1 MRCLQTPLCCES
13 KMLPDL
19 ETLQDRMSLLAY
31 DSGLNGGA
39 DGRVAA
45 LGVQAVEVRSIPPF
59 QNTHS
64 RGRADAPTRHD
75 HEYDLPHSLESN

>member
-1 MRCLQTPLCCES
+1 VLTSSPALAQDYMRCLQTPLCCES

-45 LGVQAVEVRSIPPF
+45 LGVQAVEVSPIPSLTD
-59 QNTHS
+59 NTH
-64 RGRADAPTRHD
+64 
-75 HEYDLPHSLESN
+75 